1 VSQSRAGTNSTATG
15 SAAAATP
22 TARAAAAAAVANGGA
37 ACGGR
42 SDGSRPNDAASAAA
56 TAADTSTGA
65 CNAAANAST
74 GNEFLPGS
82 CPAAARV
89 LSSAVSSGGKQV
101 AAACRQATGPMAK
114 LRLQQPQPQQE
125 PVASVQA
132 VVGAAGPAA
141 QGLVHMSAQ
150 QQQQQPGMQPAAFSA
165 VAAVGSQSR
174 EVAAAAATVVAARP
188 AQLQGAASSWT
199 VQGVAATGSA
209 GNLQRAL
216 RRWVQAC
223 AIASDPGSVRVAEL
237 LPHYA
242 RLLCMLDA
250 QYSSK
255 QLAARTI
262 YNCLLALCNFLND
275 HQQALQSSSVGY
287 VAMLS
292 SMEAAQGRYCKLKAQ
307 HKQGKATVG
316 CRQGAAAAA
325 AVAAAGATA
334 SAGLVCYAADRQ
346 GAQGML
352 SAAVQGAGS
361 PGMGAAAC
369 RQCISHTASTA
380 FTCLSL
386 VPPCCGSLTTCAT
399 RLCADLC

>member
-1 VSQSRAGTNSTATG
+1 VFCTKPQRTRKLVLLLSPSCGYSCAKVTLEAGAV
-15 SAAAATP
+15 
-22 TARAAAAAAVANGGA
+22 AAAAAPARVAATALCFAVGTTLPATGA
-37 ACGGR
+37 AAAAQAAVG
-42 SDGSRPNDAASAAA
+42 AFASAAPA
-56 TAADTSTGA
+56 VTVLLVLGTLAAVVLLP
-65 CNAAANAST
+65 AS
-74 GNEFLPGS
+74 
-82 CPAAARV
+82 
-89 LSSAVSSGGKQV
+89 

-250 QYSSK
+250 QYSSNDL
-255 QLAARTI
+255 QLS
-262 YNCLLALCNFLND
+262 F
-275 HQQALQSSSVGY
+275 G
-287 VAMLS
+287 
-292 SMEAAQGRYCKLKAQ
+292 
-307 HKQGKATVG
+307 TV
-316 CRQGAAAAA
+316 Q
-325 AVAAAGATA
+325 
-334 SAGLVCYAADRQ
+334 LPQ
-346 GAQGML
+346 
-352 SAAVQGAGS
+352 
-361 PGMGAAAC
+361 
-369 RQCISHTASTA
+369 
-380 FTCLSL
+380 
-386 VPPCCGSLTTCAT
+386 
-399 RLCADLC
+399 